1 VVALVIYWVR
11 MISLHEGRGPGVK
24 KTRRGK
30 MYALRLTV
38 ASLQPRIWRRLL
50 VRETMWLSR
59 LHEAIQVLFGW
70 YNYQSHVF
78 FVGEKRYGNPMDH
91 DGVVIEDDRDVTL
104 ADVRLS
110 EHERAAYD
118 YLFAEGWHVDLR
130 LEKTVAAEKG
140 AIYPRCVA
148 GERAGPPEDCGGIDA
163 YKDMLYCLKHPET
176 DLGREWR
183 EWLGPAYDPE
193 KCDLGAINK
202 ALKRLA
208 K

>member
-1 VVALVIYWVR
+1 
-11 MISLHEGRGPGVK
+11 MISLHEGRGSGMK
-24 KTRRGK
+24 KSPRGK
-30 MYALRLTV
+30 VYALRLTV

-70 YNYQSHVF
+70 YDYQSHVF
-78 FVGEKRYGNPMDH
+78 FMGEKRYGNPMDH
-91 DGVVIEDDRDVTL
+91 DGVAIEDDRDVTL

-110 EHERAAYD
+110 EHDRTAYD
-118 YLFAEGWHVDLR
+118 YLFAEGWHVDIR
-130 LEKTVAAEKG
+130 VEKTIAAEKG
-140 AIYPRCVA
+140 VAYPRCVA
-148 GERAGPPEDCGGIDA
+148 GERAGPPEDCGGIEA

-183 EWLGPAYDPE
+183 EWLEPGHDPE
-193 KCDLGAINK
+193 KCDLSAINK
-202 ALKRLA
+202 ALKRLS

>member
-1 VVALVIYWVR
+1 

-24 KTRRGK
+24 KTPRGK
-30 MYALRLTV
+30 VYALRLTV
-38 ASLQPRIWRRLL
+38 ASIQPRIWRRLL

-59 LHEAIQVLFGW
+59 LHETIQVLFGW
-70 YNYQSHVF
+70 YDYQSHVF
-78 FVGEKRYGNPMDH
+78 FMGEKRYGNPMDH
-91 DGVVIEDDRDVTL
+91 DGVAIEDDRDVTL

-110 EHERAAYD
+110 EHDRAAYD
-118 YLFAEGWHVDLR
+118 YLFAEGWHVDIR
-130 LEKTVAAEKG
+130 LEKTTAAEKG

-148 GERAGPPEDCGGIDA
+148 GERAGPPEDCGGIEA

-183 EWLGPAYDPE
+183 EWLEPGHDPE
-193 KCDLGAINK
+193 KCDLSAINK
-202 ALKRLA
+202 ALKRLS

>member
-1 VVALVIYWVR
+1 

-24 KTRRGK
+24 KTPRGK
-30 MYALRLTV
+30 VYALRLTV

-59 LHEAIQVLFGW
+59 LHETIQVLFGW
-70 YNYQSHVF
+70 YDYQSHVF

-110 EHERAAYD
+110 EHDRAAYD
-118 YLFAEGWHVDLR
+118 YLFAEGWHVDIR
-130 LEKTVAAEKG
+130 VEKTTAAEKG

-148 GERAGPPEDCGGIDA
+148 GERAGPPEDCGGIEA

-183 EWLGPAYDPE
+183 EWLEPGHDTE

>member
-1 VVALVIYWVR
+1 

-24 KTRRGK
+24 KTPRGK
-30 MYALRLTV
+30 VYALRLTV
-38 ASLQPRIWRRLL
+38 ASIQPRIWRRLL

-59 LHEAIQVLFGW
+59 LHGAIQGLFGW
-70 YNYQSHVF
+70 YDYQSHVF
-78 FVGEKRYGNPMDH
+78 FVGEKRYGNPIDH

-110 EHERAAYD
+110 EHDRAAYD
-118 YLFAEGWHVDLR
+118 YLFAEGWHVDIR
-130 LEKTVAAEKG
+130 LEKTAAAEKG
-140 AIYPRCVA
+140 AVYPRCVA
-148 GERAGPPEDCGGIDA
+148 GERAGPPEDCGGIEA

-193 KCDLGAINK
+193 KCDPGAINK
-202 ALKRLA
+202 ALKRLT

>member
-1 VVALVIYWVR
+1 

-24 KTRRGK
+24 KTPRGK
-30 MYALRLTV
+30 VYALRLTV
-38 ASLQPRIWRRLL
+38 ASIQPRIWRRLL

-59 LHEAIQVLFGW
+59 LHETIQVLFGW
-70 YNYQSHVF
+70 YDYQSHVF

-91 DGVVIEDDRDVTL
+91 DSVVIEDDRDVTL

-110 EHERAAYD
+110 EHDRAAYD
-118 YLFAEGWHVDLR
+118 YLFAEGWHVDIR
-130 LEKTVAAEKG
+130 VEKTTAAEKG

-148 GERAGPPEDCGGIDA
+148 GERAGPPEDCGGIEA

-183 EWLGPAYDPE
+183 EWLEPGHDPE
-193 KCDLGAINK
+193 KCDLSAINK
-202 ALKRLA
+202 ALKRLS